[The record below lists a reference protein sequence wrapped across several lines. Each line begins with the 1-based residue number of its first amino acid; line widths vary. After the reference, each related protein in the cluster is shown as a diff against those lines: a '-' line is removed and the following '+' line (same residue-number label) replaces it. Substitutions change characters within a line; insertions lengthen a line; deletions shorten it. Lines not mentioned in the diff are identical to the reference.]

1 MILGRDPKPMK
12 LFVETHMR
20 NENYQKGVQQFM
32 DSRAQKFMLSWI
44 STKTIHKLL
53 FFSNLL
59 TVFFFIRLLDRYRDD
74 CLTHPELDPGLL
86 LEIGLSS
93 GPNRIQVY
101 GISNT
106 MTKDMRAGCSVLT
119 ASSLHSDLSF

>member
-1 MILGRDPKPMK
+1 M
-12 LFVETHMR
+12 
-20 NENYQKGVQQFM
+20 
-32 DSRAQKFMLSWI
+32 
-44 STKTIHKLL
+44 
-53 FFSNLL
+53 
-59 TVFFFIRLLDRYRDD
+59 DD

-119 ASSLHSDLSF
+119 ASSLKSGLSF

>member
-1 MILGRDPKPMK
+1 MILGRDPKPIE

-59 TVFFFIRLLDRYRDD
+59 TVFF
-74 CLTHPELDPGLL
+74 
-86 LEIGLSS
+86 SS
-93 GPNRIQVY
+93 DYWIDTWMIV
-101 GISNT
+101 
-106 MTKDMRAGCSVLT
+106 
-119 ASSLHSDLSF
+119 